1 MPLDRANQHVQLAL
15 ASSIKQVW
23 SGQEGLEG
31 RERLE
36 RHNGAEVLRLSNQ
49 KRKVVVAGART
60 GC

>member
-1 MPLDRANQHVQLAL
+1 MPLDRANQLVQLCA

-31 RERLE
+31 REGLE
-36 RHNGAEVLRLSNQ
+36 GHNGAEVLRLSNQ